1 MDMVDVGV
9 CANTGFTKCVG
20 ALVYRVDPE
29 NEECKIAYL
38 NLLFGHSTIDGRDI
52 MCSVLTL
59 TVGNNKGIG
68 DVEVGKI
75 YDVFFPPEFLRL
87 FDGPSCNIKD
97 RTNVNVCA
105 TDDFTKCVG
114 A

>member
-1 MDMVDVGV
+1 MDMADVGV
-9 CANTGFTKCVG
+9 CTATGFTKCVG

-52 MCSVLTL
+52 MCSVLTPAI
-59 TVGNNKGIG
+59 GNNQDMG
-68 DVEVGKI
+68 DVEYGRI

-87 FDGPSCNIKD
+87 FRPVLRHHGHDERG
-97 RTNVNVCA
+97 RLRHR
-105 TDDFTKCVG
+105 
-114 A
+114 